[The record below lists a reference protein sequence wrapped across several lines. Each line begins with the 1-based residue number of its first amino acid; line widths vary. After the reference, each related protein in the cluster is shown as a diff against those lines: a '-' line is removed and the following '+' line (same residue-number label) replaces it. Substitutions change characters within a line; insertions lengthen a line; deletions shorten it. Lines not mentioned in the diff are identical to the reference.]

1 MNAERRP
8 DTESTP
14 TSGLAEA
21 LYFDSNDKWLFGWL
35 HQPSGGAASPVG
47 LVICSPFGYEATC
60 AHRSVRSF
68 AEMAAAIGIPTLR
81 FDYLGTGDSEEI
93 DPEADQLTTWASDVE
108 AAVAELQRRSGVQQV
123 VLLGIRLGGL
133 LAALVS
139 QRCPA
144 VSALALI
151 APVLSGPKYLRHLM
165 TTRMAAA
172 ALAGPGPNNDDA
184 PLSSTDLSGPI
195 EVSGFSLS
203 AATLR
208 HLAEIDLNAAP
219 SSPSPRTL
227 VIDGESLPTSRSW
240 AQKLAA
246 GKGHVSYLMLP
257 GLVSMIF
264 RSPLRA
270 VVPVAMQEALREWL
284 LVRQQDRS
292 PLTSMP
298 IRRDAAV
305 NHKESPKVLTLRHA
319 DGTSPGITERPVFIP
334 ADAMMFGVVTE
345 PMVGE
350 RRRRAVLLLNSG
362 ADNHIGA
369 NRMHVSLARRWAY
382 LGYVVLRLDLGGL
395 GDSATR
401 SGGKDD
407 DVFPPT
413 AVDEIRAAMDYL
425 RAQYGTEKFALAGV
439 CSGAYHVLR
448 AAAAKLPV
456 TLMLMINPQNYFW
469 NEGMRIDEVQ
479 LVEVVRYPT
488 AYLHR
493 IFSRA
498 AWKKLLTGGVSIPRV
513 TQIYMQRLYL
523 AIESTVRDLARGLG
537 IRLPQD
543 LGSDLQAI
551 AADGICMS
559 FIFARNEPGVDLLHL
574 QAGSAVKRL
583 GDRCRIH
590 ILKGGDHIFSQK
602 VHRVALEELVTSEL
616 LSRHAPATVGDLR
629 PVSHIGDST

>member
-1 MNAERRP
+1 MNAERRA
-8 DTESTP
+8 DTKP
-14 TSGLAEA
+14 TSGLAQA
-21 LYFDSNDKWLFGWL
+21 LYFNSNGETLFGWL
-35 HQPSGGAASPVG
+35 HQSGDAVSCPVG
-47 LVICSPFGYEATC
+47 MVICNPFGYEATC
-60 AHRSVRSF
+60 AHRSVRAF

-81 FDYLGTGDSEEI
+81 FDYLGTGDSAEI
-93 DPEADQLTTWASDVE
+93 DPEADQLTTWCTDIE
-108 AAVAELQRRSGVQQV
+108 AAVAELQRQTGVQQV

-133 LAALVS
+133 LASLVS
-139 QRCPA
+139 QRCAA

-151 APVLSGPKYLRHLM
+151 APVLSGPRYLRHLL
-165 TTRMAAA
+165 TTRLAAT
-172 ALAGPGPNNDDA
+172 ALSTQITSNQDTVLPKDA
-184 PLSSTDLSGPI
+184 LDGPI
-195 EVSGFSLS
+195 EVSGFPLA

-208 HLAEIDLNAAP
+208 HLERIDLSATP
-219 SSPSPRTL
+219 TSPSPRTL
-227 VIDGESLPTSRSW
+227 VIDGESLPTSRGW

-246 GKGHVSYLMLP
+246 GEGHVSYLMLP
-257 GLVSMIF
+257 GLVGMIF

-284 LVRQQDRS
+284 LVRPQDPAPS
-292 PLTSMP
+292 EASAVH
-298 IRRDAAV
+298 RDPQSV
-305 NHKESPKVLTLRHA
+305 LDESPGVLTLYA
-319 DGTSPGITERPVFIP
+319 EDSASTVISERPVFIP
-334 ADAMMFGVVTE
+334 ADVMMFGIVTQ
-345 PMVGE
+345 PKVGE
-350 RRRRAVLLLNSG
+350 RRRRAVILLNSG

-369 NRMHVSLARRWAY
+369 NRMHVSLARRWAN

-401 SGGKDD
+401 VGAKDD
-407 DVFPPT
+407 IVFPPA
-413 AVDEIRAAMDYL
+413 AVEEIRISMEFL
-425 RAQYGTEKFALAGV
+425 RTQYGTEQFALAGV

-448 AAAAKLPV
+448 AATAKLPV
-456 TLMLMINPQNYFW
+456 SLMLMINPQNYFW
-469 NEGMRIDEVQ
+469 NEGMHIDEVQ

-498 AWKKLLTGGVSIPRV
+498 AWKKLFTGGVSIPRV
-513 TQIYMQRLYL
+513 SQIYLQRLYL
-523 AIESTVRDLARGLG
+523 AIESTVRDMARGLG

-590 ILKGGDHIFSQK
+590 IVNGGDHIFSQK
-602 VHRVALEELVTSEL
+602 IHRTAMEELITREL
-616 LSRHAPATVGDLR
+616 LSRHAPATRGELR
-629 PVSHIGDST
+629 SVSQFGESA

>member
-1 MNAERRP
+1 MNAERLP
-8 DTESTP
+8 DSASATS
-14 TSGLAEA
+14 SGLAQA
-21 LYFDSNDKWLFGWL
+21 LYFDSNGKSLFGWL
-35 HQPSGGAASPVG
+35 HESIEGASGAVG
-47 LVICSPFGYEATC
+47 MVICSPFGYEATC
-60 AHRSVRSF
+60 AHRSVRAF

-81 FDYLGTGDSEEI
+81 FDYLGTGDSEDI
-93 DPEADQLTTWASDVE
+93 NPEDDQLAAWASDTE
-108 AAVAELQRRSGVQQV
+108 AAVAELQRQTGVQQV

-133 LAALVS
+133 IALMVG
-139 QRCPA
+139 QRCEA

-151 APVLSGPKYLRHLM
+151 APILSGPKYLRHLM
-165 TTRMAAA
+165 TTRLAAVA
-172 ALAGPGPNNDDA
+172 MAGPSGSGPDA
-184 PLSSTDLSGPI
+184 PVTLSDLGGPI
-195 EVSGFSLS
+195 EVSGFPLS

-208 HLAEIDLNAAP
+208 HLAEIDLNLAP
-219 SSPSPRTL
+219 NSPSPRTL
-227 VIDGESLPTSRSW
+227 VIDGESLPTSRGW

-257 GLVSMIF
+257 GLVSMVF

-270 VVPVAMQEALREWL
+270 VVPAAMLEALREWL
-284 LVRQQDRS
+284 QVRLQDRA
-292 PLTSMP
+292 PGN
-298 IRRDAAV
+298 AAARTDHLSV
-305 NHKESPKVLTLRHA
+305 RAHSQTALTLRHE
-319 DGTSPGITERPVFIP
+319 DGTSPDITERPVFIS

-345 PMVGE
+345 PRIGE
-350 RRRRAVLLLNSG
+350 RRRRAVILLNSG
-362 ADNHIGA
+362 ADHHIGA
-369 NRMHVSLARRWAY
+369 NRMHVTLGRRWAY

-395 GDSATR
+395 GDSATCQ
-401 SGGKDD
+401 GGKDD
-407 DVFPPT
+407 DVFPPA
-413 AVDEIRAAMDYL
+413 AVEEIRVAMDYL
-425 RAQYGTEKFALAGV
+425 RTQYGAEQFTLAGV

-456 TLMLMINPQNYFW
+456 SLMLMINPQNYFW
-469 NEGMRIDEVQ
+469 NEGMHIDEVQ

-498 AWKKLLTGGVSIPRV
+498 AWKKLFTGGVSIPRV
-513 TQIYMQRLYL
+513 TQIYLQRLYL

-590 ILKGGDHIFSQK
+590 ILNGGDHIFSQK
-602 VHRVALEELVTSEL
+602 IHRAALEDLVTSEL
-616 LSRHAPATVGDLR
+616 LSRHAPATISDLR
-629 PVSHIGDST
+629 PASQIGDPV